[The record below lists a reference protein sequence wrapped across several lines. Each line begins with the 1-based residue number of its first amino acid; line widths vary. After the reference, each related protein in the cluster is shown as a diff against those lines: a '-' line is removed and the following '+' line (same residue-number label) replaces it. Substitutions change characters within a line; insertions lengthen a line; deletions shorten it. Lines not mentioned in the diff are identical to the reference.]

1 MKEKK
6 SKSTP
11 ELETMSLESNALKA
25 ILQDRALQFKAV
37 RTFFEQRDVLEV
49 DTPILSK
56 SAPIDVHIDILTTQ
70 ATSIHVGYFHSSPE
84 YAMKKL
90 LAKGLGDIFQ
100 LSHVF
105 RQGEVGLHHQVE
117 FTMLEW
123 YRSKFSFQGLIL
135 ETKALIELLLG
146 PLPYTQVKYAD
157 VLQSTFGID
166 PLSAPLTSLKKITQ
180 ELGLTLDSE
189 DRDVYLS
196 FLWDRAEESFTTSL
210 TCVTHFPASLAALAK
225 TFQEAD
231 QHYAARFEFYY
242 KGIELANGYHE
253 LTDPVEQ
260 KKRLQEQ
267 NAKRQALGKQLLP
280 LDVDFLTALEQL
292 KSQDFYGVAVGF
304 DRLMML
310 RHHKD
315 NIEQILPLGWHS

>member
-1 MKEKK
+1 
-6 SKSTP
+6 
-11 ELETMSLESNALKA
+11 MSLESSGLKA
-25 ILQDRALQFKAV
+25 ILQDRAAQFKAV
-37 RTFFEQRDVLEV
+37 RTFFEQRGVLEV
-49 DTPILSK
+49 DTPLLSK

-70 ATSIHVGYFHSSPE
+70 ATSAHVGYFHSSPE

-105 RQGEVGLHHQVE
+105 RQGEVGAYHQVE

-123 YRSKFSFQGLIL
+123 YRSNFSFQGLIE

-146 PLPYTQVKYAD
+146 PLPFAQVKYTD
-157 VLQSTFGID
+157 VLHSAFGID
-166 PLSAPLTSLKKITQ
+166 PLSASVDSLKQLAQ

-196 FLWDRAEESFTTSL
+196 FLWDKAEASFTTSL

-225 TFQEAD
+225 TFEEAH

-242 KGIELANGYHE
+242 NGIELANGYHE
-253 LTDPVEQ
+253 LTDPIEQ
-260 KKRLQEQ
+260 NKRLQEQ

-280 LDVDFLTALEQL
+280 VDLDFLAALEQL
-292 KSQDFYGVAVGF
+292 QSQEFYGVAVGF

-310 RHHKD
+310 RHNKD